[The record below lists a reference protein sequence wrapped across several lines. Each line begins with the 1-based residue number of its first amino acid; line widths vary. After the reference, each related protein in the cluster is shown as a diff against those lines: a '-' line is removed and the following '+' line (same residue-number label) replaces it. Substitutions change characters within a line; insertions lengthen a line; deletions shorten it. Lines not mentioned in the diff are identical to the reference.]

1 MNWSIFELYS
11 MAMGETLHL
20 ELPFFANLL
29 FLLVLA
35 RVLGEIFEHFRQP
48 AMIGEITAG
57 IILGPSVLQIT
68 YFNEELKVFSEM
80 AVFLLVI
87 MAGLEINPKD
97 IRGAMMGKKI
107 WIAILGFVIPIASGF
122 LVGYLFQLDIMI
134 SIFLALCISITA
146 LPVSIRILID
156 LGKLHSDIGQK
167 IIAVAIFNDVIAL
180 MILGILIDIRG
191 EASTFSEIASTTGVS
206 LLKVLGFLLFV
217 VIAYKIIDRATQKV
231 DFIKEQTDRLL
242 NFLKGK
248 ESLFA
253 IIFCF
258 ILVFAS
264 ISESAGLHFIVGAFF
279 GAMLITENLLGKENF
294 KQLEKTTTTI
304 TMGFLAPI
312 FFAAIGLEFHI
323 QSLNN
328 IPLLLVVVAISFAS
342 KILGGYLGARFSG
355 MSHKGSLTIGIGLN
369 ARGIME
375 LVIANIALQEGIID
389 IRLFSI
395 LVVMGLLTTMSTPI
409 LLKRAFA
416 WIDKDK
422 ETAVPEVN

>member
-1 MNWSIFELYS
+1 

-191 EASTFSEIASTTGVS
+191 DASTFSEIASTTGIS

-217 VIAYKIIDRATQKV
+217 VIAYKVIDRATQKV

-264 ISESAGLHFIVGAFF
+264 ISETAGLHFIVGAFF

-422 ETAVPEVN
+422 ETAAPEVN

>member
-1 MNWSIFELYS
+1 

-191 EASTFSEIASTTGVS
+191 DASTFSEIASTTGIS

-217 VIAYKIIDRATQKV
+217 VIAYKVIDRATQKV

-264 ISESAGLHFIVGAFF
+264 ISETAGLHFIVGAFF

-328 IPLLLVVVAISFAS
+328 IPLLLVVVAISFTS
-342 KILGGYLGARFSG
+342 KILGGYLGGRFSG

-422 ETAVPEVN
+422 ETTAPEVK

>member
-1 MNWSIFELYS
+1 
-11 MAMGETLHL
+11 MGETLHL

-191 EASTFSEIASTTGVS
+191 DASTFSEIASTTGIS

-217 VIAYKIIDRATQKV
+217 VIAYKVIDRATQKV

-264 ISESAGLHFIVGAFF
+264 ISETAGLHFIVGAFF

-328 IPLLLVVVAISFAS
+328 IPLLLVVVAISFTS
-342 KILGGYLGARFSG
+342 KILGGYLGGRFSG

-422 ETAVPEVN
+422 ETTAPEVK